1 MAAVQ
6 RGVCTTTQLW
16 RRSDLEARP
25 EEVPEWGRRAFRRFS
40 ADVESTAPHFPCVF
54 GVEAFRKDGLRFVF
68 VESDEDPKAIEGLA
82 HALAEFVRTSPG
94 FGRYASLVA
103 FFGGTEERDVDEWE
117 EAFWR
122 ILQLL
127 HDFDPEPWPD
137 EIPVDPEHDDWEYSF
152 AGTPMF
158 VVCNTPAHR
167 HRRSR
172 NGLGLTITF
181 QPRWVFNGIE
191 GHTPAG
197 QKSRRTIRARI
208 DRYDTLPPSSRLGVY
223 GSEGNREWQ
232 QYFLPDDNETPP
244 QGRCPLHIVAATE
257 GG

>member
-1 MAAVQ
+1 VQ
-6 RGVCTTTQLW
+6 RGAGTTTRLW
-16 RRSDLEARP
+16 RRVDLEARP
-25 EEVPEWGRRAFRRFS
+25 EGVPEWGRRAFRRFS
-40 ADVESTAPHFPCVF
+40 ADVESAAAPFPCVF
-54 GVEAFRKDGLRFVF
+54 GVEAFREDGLRFVF
-68 VESDEDPKAIEGLA
+68 VESDEDPEHIEGLA
-82 HALAEFVRTSPG
+82 HALAEFVRTSSD
-94 FGRYASLVA
+94 FGRYVSLVA

-137 EIPVDPEHDDWEYSF
+137 EIPVEPEHDEWEYCF

-167 HRRSR
+167 RRRSR

-197 QKSRRTIRARI
+197 QKARRTIRARI
-208 DRYDTLPPSSRLGVY
+208 DRYDALPPSPRLGVY

-232 QYFLPDDNETPP
+232 QYYLPDDNETPP
-244 QGRCPLHIVAATE
+244 HERCPLHIVAATE

>member
-1 MAAVQ
+1 MQ
-6 RGVCTTTQLW
+6 RGVVTTTRPW
-16 RRSDLEARP
+16 RRLELEARP
-25 EEVPEWGRRAFRRFS
+25 EGVPEWGRRAFRRFS
-40 ADVESTAPHFPCVF
+40 KDVEAPAPAFPCVF
-54 GVEAFRKDGLRFVF
+54 GVEAFREDGLRFVF
-68 VESDEDPKAIEGLA
+68 VESDDDPEDIEGLA
-82 HALAEFVRTSPG
+82 RSLAEFVRTSPD
-94 FGRYASLVA
+94 FSRYVSLVA
-103 FFGGTEERDVDEWE
+103 FFGGTEERSIDEWE

-122 ILQLL
+122 ILRLL

-137 EIPVDPEHDDWEYSF
+137 EIPMEPEHDEWEYCF

-167 HRRSR
+167 GRRSR

-181 QPRWVFNGIE
+181 QPRWVFKGIE
-191 GHTPAG
+191 GHTAAG

-208 DRYDTLPPSSRLGVY
+208 DRYDALPPSPRLGVY

-244 QGRCPLHIVAATE
+244 HGRCPLHIVAETE

>member
-1 MAAVQ
+1 VQ
-6 RGVCTTTQLW
+6 RGVGTTTQLW
-16 RRSDLEARP
+16 RRVEIDAGP
-25 EEVPEWGRRAFRRFS
+25 HGVPEWGRRAFRRFS
-40 ADVESTAPHFPCVF
+40 ADVESAAPFFPCVF
-54 GVEAFRKDGLRFVF
+54 GVDAFRKDGLRFAF
-68 VESDEDPKAIEGLA
+68 VESDEHPEDLEGLA
-82 HALAEFVRTSPG
+82 DALAEFVRTSHG

-103 FFGGTEERDVDEWE
+103 FFGGTEERDLEEWE

-122 ILQLL
+122 VLQLL
-127 HDFDPEPWPD
+127 HEFDPEPWPD
-137 EIPVDPEHDDWEYSF
+137 EIPMEPEDDQWEFCF

-181 QPRWVFNGIE
+181 QPRWVFRGIE
-191 GHTPAG
+191 GGTPAG
-197 QKSRRTIRARI
+197 EKSRRTIRARI
-208 DRYDTLPPSSRLGVY
+208 DRYDTLPPSPRLGVF
-223 GSEGNREWQ
+223 GATGNREWQ

-244 QGRCPLHIVAATE
+244 RERCPLHIVGDRE